1 MVVISWETSLK
12 AYFTTIIRDSQD
24 YSSVNAVTMIDTLAA
39 MLIVVVTMSIA
50 KGSSQFLS

>member
-1 MVVISWETSLK
+1 VVVISWETSLK
-12 AYFTTIIRDSQD
+12 AYFTTIRDSQG
-24 YSSVNAVTMIDTLAA
+24 YSRVNAVTMIDTLAA